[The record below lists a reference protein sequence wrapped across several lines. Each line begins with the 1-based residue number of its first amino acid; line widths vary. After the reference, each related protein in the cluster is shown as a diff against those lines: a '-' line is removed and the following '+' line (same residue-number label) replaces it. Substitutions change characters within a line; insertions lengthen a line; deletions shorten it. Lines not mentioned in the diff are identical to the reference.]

1 MWKSDRKGYTMS
13 KSVIGRKI
21 GMTQVFSEKDK
32 VVPVTVIDVSNWVVT
47 NIKSK
52 DRDGYDAVQVGLI
65 RSKYRDKSVSADWIK
80 KPNQYFYVVSEIEPH
95 ELLKDAIIGQLV
107 DFCSL
112 LQVGGNL
119 DVFGTTKGHGFQ
131 GVVKRHGFTGGRASH
146 GPRFG
151 RIPGSLGFM
160 RSQGRVIK
168 GKKLPGH
175 MGNARRAVKNLEIV
189 KIDPQ
194 EHIVLLKG
202 SVPGGS
208 GSLLFMR
215 KV

>member
-1 MWKSDRKGYTMS
+1 MS
-13 KSVIGRKI
+13 KSIIGKKI
-21 GMTQVFSEKDK
+21 GMTQVFSENDK
-32 VVPVTVIDVSNWVVT
+32 VVPVTAIDLNNWFVT

-52 DRDGYDAVQVGLI
+52 EKDGYDAIQVGLV
-65 RSKYRDKSVSADWIK
+65 RNKYARQQFSNNWVK
-80 KPNQYFYVVSEIEPH
+80 KPMHYFYALREIDTH
-95 ELLKDAIIGQLV
+95 EKLKDAVVGQPV

-112 LQVGGNL
+112 LQIGDNF

-175 MGNARRAVKNLEIV
+175 MGDVQRVMRNLKVIRIEPEAHV
-189 KIDPQ
+189 
-194 EHIVLLKG
+194 VLIKG
-202 SVPGGS
+202 SIPGGS
-208 GSLLFMR
+208 GSLIFMR

>member
-1 MWKSDRKGYTMS
+1 MS
-13 KSVIGRKI
+13 KSIIGKKI
-21 GMTQVFSEKDK
+21 GMTQVFSQKDK
-32 VVPVTVIDVSNWVVT
+32 VVPVTAIDLNNWLIT

-52 DRDGYDAVQVGLI
+52 ERDGYDAVQIGLVRNKYVGQPFAAQW
-65 RSKYRDKSVSADWIK
+65 VK
-80 KPNQYFYVVSEIEPH
+80 KPMHYFYALREIEKH
-95 ELLKDAIIGQLV
+95 DLLKDSVVGQPINL
-107 DFCSL
+107 CAL
-112 LQVGGNL
+112 LQVGENY

-175 MGNARRAVKNLEIV
+175 MGDKQRVMKNLEIV
-189 KIDPQ
+189 RIEPN
-194 EHIVLLKG
+194 EHVVLVKG
-202 SVPGGS
+202 SIPGSS
-208 GSLLFMR
+208 GSLIFMR

>member
-1 MWKSDRKGYTMS
+1 MS

-21 GMTQVFSEKDK
+21 GMTQLFSEQNK
-32 VVPVTVIDVSNWVVT
+32 VVPVTAIDLSNWLVT
-47 NIKSK
+47 NIKSQE
-52 DRDGYDAVQVGLI
+52 RDGYDAVQIGLL
-65 RSKYRDKSVSADWIK
+65 RNKYAGQQFSESWLK
-80 KPNQYFYVVSEIEPH
+80 KPKHYFYVLNEIEKH
-95 ELLKDAIIGQLV
+95 ELLNDVIVGQAIDLCALLQIGQSF
-107 DFCSL
+107 DI
-112 LQVGGNL
+112 
-119 DVFGTTKGHGFQ
+119 FGTTKGRGFQ

-175 MGNARRAVKNLEIV
+175 MGDAQRVMRNLEVIRIEPEAHV
-189 KIDPQ
+189 
-194 EHIVLLKG
+194 VLVKG
-202 SVPGGS
+202 SIPGS
-208 GSLLFMR
+208 TGSLVFMR

>member
-1 MWKSDRKGYTMS
+1 MS
-13 KSVIGRKI
+13 KSIIGKKI
-21 GMTQVFSEKDK
+21 GMTQAFSENDK
-32 VVPVTVIDVSNWVVT
+32 VVPVTAIDLNNWLIT

-52 DRDGYDAVQVGLI
+52 DKDGYDAVQVGLV
-65 RSKYRDKSVSADWIK
+65 RNKYVGQEFSINWIK
-80 KPNQYFYVVSEIEPH
+80 KPMHYFYAMREIDSH
-95 ELLKDAIIGQLV
+95 EKLKDAVVGQPV

-112 LQVGGNL
+112 LEVGDNF
-119 DVFGTTKGHGFQ
+119 DVFGTTKGRGFQ
-131 GVVKRHGFTGGRASH
+131 GVVKRHDFTGGRASH

-175 MGNARRAVKNLEIV
+175 MGDVQRVMRNLKVIRIEPEANI
-189 KIDPQ
+189 IL
-194 EHIVLLKG
+194 IKG

-208 GSLLFMR
+208 GSLIVMR

>member
-1 MWKSDRKGYTMS
+1 MS
-13 KSVIGRKI
+13 QSVIGKKI
-21 GMTQVFSEKDK
+21 GMSQLFSDKDK
-32 VVPVTVIDVSNWVVT
+32 VVPVTAIDLSNWLVT

-52 DRDGYDAVQVGLI
+52 ERDGYDAVQVGLV
-65 RSKYRDKSVSADWIK
+65 RNKYVGQTFSPEWVK
-80 KPNQYFYVVSEIEPH
+80 KQKQHFYFVKEIECH
-95 ELLKDAIIGQLV
+95 ELLKEVAVGQSV

-112 LQVGGNL
+112 LQVGQNL
-119 DVFGTTKGHGFQ
+119 DVFGTTRGRGFQ
-131 GVVKRHGFTGGRASH
+131 GVVKRHNFTGGRASH

-175 MGNARRAVKNLEIV
+175 MGNVRRVMKNLEIV
-189 KIDPQ
+189 RI
-194 EHIVLLKG
+194 ESEANVVLIKG
-202 SVPGGS
+202 SVPGHS
-208 GSLLFMR
+208 GSLVFMR

>member
-1 MWKSDRKGYTMS
+1 MS

-21 GMTQVFSEKDK
+21 GMTQVFSQQDK
-32 VVPVTVIDVSNWVVT
+32 VVPVTAIDLSNWLVT
-47 NIKSK
+47 SIKNK
-52 DRDGYDAVQVGLI
+52 DRDGYDAVQIGLL
-65 RSKYRDKSVSADWIK
+65 RNRYADQPFSTAWLK
-80 KPNQYFYVVSEIEPH
+80 KPKHYFYVLNEIERH
-95 ELLKDAIIGQLV
+95 ELLMEAVIGQPI

-112 LQVGGNL
+112 LQVGQTI
-119 DVFGTTKGHGFQ
+119 DVAGTTKGHGFQ

-175 MGNARRAVKNLEIV
+175 MGDVHRVMKNLEVIRIEPEANIILV
-189 KIDPQ
+189 
-194 EHIVLLKG
+194 KG
-202 SVPGGS
+202 SVPGS
-208 GSLLFMR
+208 TGSLVFMR

>member
-1 MWKSDRKGYTMS
+1 MS
-13 KSVIGRKI
+13 KSVVGKKI
-21 GMTQVFSEKDK
+21 GMSQIFSQSDK
-32 VVPVTVIDVSNWVVT
+32 VIPVTVIDVNNWLVT

-52 DRDGYDAVQVGLI
+52 ERDGYDAVQVGLV
-65 RSKYRDKSVSADWIK
+65 RNKHVGKPFSPSWVK
-80 KPNQYFYVVSEIEPH
+80 KPMHYFYVLNEIESH
-95 ELLKDAIIGQLV
+95 DLLKEAVVGQPV

-112 LQVGGNL
+112 VQVGQNF

-175 MGNARRAVKNLEIV
+175 MGAEQCVMQNLEVV
-189 KIDPQ
+189 KIEAEAQ
-194 EHIVLLKG
+194 VIVVKG

-208 GSLLFMR
+208 GSLVFMR
-215 KV
+215 KSVGI

>member
-1 MWKSDRKGYTMS
+1 MS
-13 KSVIGRKI
+13 KSIIGKKI
-21 GMTQVFSEKDK
+21 GMTQVFSENDK
-32 VVPVTVIDVSNWVVT
+32 VIPATAIDLNNWLVT

-52 DRDGYDAVQVGLI
+52 EKDGYDAVQVGLV
-65 RSKYRDKSVSADWIK
+65 RNKYVGQQFSSNWVKE
-80 KPNQYFYVVSEIEPH
+80 PMHYFYVMREIETH
-95 ELLKDAIIGQLV
+95 EKLKDATVGQPV

-112 LQVGGNL
+112 LQVGDNF

-131 GVVKRHGFTGGRASH
+131 GVVKRHNFTGGRASH

-175 MGNARRAVKNLEIV
+175 MGDKQRVMKNLKVVRIESEANIILV
-189 KIDPQ
+189 
-194 EHIVLLKG
+194 KG
-202 SVPGGS
+202 SIPGGS
-208 GSLLFMR
+208 GSLIFMR

>member
-1 MWKSDRKGYTMS
+1 MS

-21 GMTQVFSEKDK
+21 GMTQVFSQQDK
-32 VVPVTVIDVSNWVVT
+32 VVPVTAIDMSNWLVT
-47 NIKSK
+47 NIKAK
-52 DRDGYDAVQVGLI
+52 DRDGYDAIQIGLL
-65 RSKYRDKSVSADWIK
+65 RNKYVDQSFSESWLK
-80 KPNQYFYVVSEIEPH
+80 KPKQYFYALNEIESH
-95 ELLKDAIIGQLV
+95 DLLKDVIIGQPIDL
-107 DFCSL
+107 CSL
-112 LQVGGNL
+112 LEVGQNI
-119 DVFGTTKGHGFQ
+119 DVSGITKGHGFQ

-175 MGNARRAVKNLEIV
+175 MGVVHRVVKNLEVVRIEPEASIILV
-189 KIDPQ
+189 
-194 EHIVLLKG
+194 KG
-202 SVPGGS
+202 SVPGS
-208 GSLLFMR
+208 TGSLIVMR

>member
-1 MWKSDRKGYTMS
+1 MS
-13 KSVIGRKI
+13 KSVIGKKI
-21 GMTQVFSEKDK
+21 GMSQLFSEKDK
-32 VVPVTVIDVSNWVVT
+32 IVPVTAIDLNNWLVT

-52 DRDGYDAVQVGLI
+52 ERDGYEAVQIGLV
-65 RSKYRDKSVSADWIK
+65 RNKYVDQAFSPAWVK
-80 KPNQYFYVVSEIEPH
+80 KPMQYFYVLNEIERH
-95 ELLKDAIIGQLV
+95 ELLKDAVIGQPV

-112 LQVGGNL
+112 LQVGENF
-119 DVFGTTKGHGFQ
+119 DVFGTTRGKGFQ
-131 GVVKRHGFTGGRASH
+131 GVVKRHNFTGGRASH

-175 MGNARRAVKNLEIV
+175 MGNKQRVMRNLEVIRIESESQV
-189 KIDPQ
+189 
-194 EHIVLLKG
+194 VLIKG
-202 SVPGGS
+202 SVPGSS
-208 GSLLFMR
+208 GSLVFLR

>member
-1 MWKSDRKGYTMS
+1 MS

-21 GMTQVFSEKDK
+21 GMTQVFSQKDK
-32 VVPVTVIDVSNWVVT
+32 VVPVTAIDVSNWLVT
-47 NIKSK
+47 SIKSK
-52 DRDGYDAVQVGLI
+52 DRDGYDAVQIGLL
-65 RSKYRDKSVSADWIK
+65 RNKYVDQTFSPAWVK
-80 KPNQYFYVVSEIEPH
+80 KPKEYFYALNEIEMH
-95 ELLKDAIIGQLV
+95 DLLKDAVIGQPVNLCALLEVGQNV
-107 DFCSL
+107 DVS
-112 LQVGGNL
+112 GI
-119 DVFGTTKGHGFQ
+119 TKGHGFQ

-175 MGNARRAVKNLEIV
+175 MGVVHRVIKNLEVVRIEPNENVILV
-189 KIDPQ
+189 K
-194 EHIVLLKG
+194 G
-202 SVPGGS
+202 AVPGS
-208 GSLLFMR
+208 CGSLIFMR

>member
-1 MWKSDRKGYTMS
+1 MS
-13 KSVIGRKI
+13 KSVIGKKI
-21 GMTQVFSEKDK
+21 GMSQLFSQHNK
-32 VVPVTVIDVSNWVVT
+32 VIPVTVIDVNNWLVT

-52 DRDGYDAVQVGLI
+52 ERDGYDAVQVGLV
-65 RSKYRDKSVSADWIK
+65 RNKHVGKTFSPSWVK
-80 KPNQYFYVVSEIEPH
+80 KPMHYFYVLNEIESH
-95 ELLKDAIIGQLV
+95 ELLKEAVVGQPV

-112 LQVGGNL
+112 VQVGQNL

-175 MGNARRAVKNLEIV
+175 MGSVQCVMQNLEVV
-189 KIDPQ
+189 KIEADAKV
-194 EHIVLLKG
+194 IVVKG
-202 SVPGGS
+202 SVPGS
-208 GSLLFMR
+208 PGSLVFMR